1 MPPLTEM
8 WCLEQW
14 LQLFLL
20 LSLSL
25 SYSLIVF
32 LSTAPAL
39 SLSCLS
45 SSLLHVFFL
54 VFFFFFSRFTHSF
67 TKLSSFCSYFH
78 LHASIPVSHSPPA
91 IQLPPSPV
99 ILIFW
104 HFKGNYSTWV
114 PAQCFLKCVCL
125 VGLQTECLLPVPM
138 TELWWQSSSL
148 AFLKYILANDGIKS
162 QTSHSQS
169 L

>member
-25 SYSLIVF
+25 IFSHSFSLHHPRSLPFMSFVFSPSCLF
-32 LSTAPAL
+32 LS
-39 SLSCLS
+39 
-45 SSLLHVFFL
+45 VFFL
-54 VFFFFFSRFTHSF
+54 FFSRFTHSF

-78 LHASIPVSHSPPA
+78 LHASIPVSPSPPA

-114 PAQCFLKCVCL
+114 PTQCFLKCVCL
-125 VGLQTECLLPVPM
+125 VGLQTECLHPVPM

-148 AFLKYILANDGIKS
+148 DFFKYILANDGIKS

>member
-1 MPPLTEM
+1 MDSADKDATADRNVVPGAMATALSSP
-8 WCLEQW
+8 
-14 LQLFLL
+14 

-25 SYSLIVF
+25 SHSF
-32 LSTAPAL
+32 LSTTPTL

-54 VFFFFFSRFTHSF
+54 VFFFLFFSRFTHSF

-78 LHASIPVSHSPPA
+78 LHASIPVSASPPA

-104 HFKGNYSTWV
+104 HFKGNHSTWV

-138 TELWWQSSSL
+138 TE
-148 AFLKYILANDGIKS
+148 F
-162 QTSHSQS
+162 
-169 L
+169 